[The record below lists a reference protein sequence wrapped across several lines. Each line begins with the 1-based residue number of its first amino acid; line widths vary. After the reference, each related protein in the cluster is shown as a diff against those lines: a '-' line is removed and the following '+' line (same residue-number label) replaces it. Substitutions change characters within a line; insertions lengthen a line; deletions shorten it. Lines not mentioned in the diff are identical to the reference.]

1 MKKFILSI
9 FFVVLSLVA
18 NAYDAELNGIYYNLD
33 ATKLTAEVTD
43 AGHIGSYN
51 GQVTIPETVEYQGVT
66 YAVTSIGKG
75 AFAYGQSLVTVTMG
89 NSITKI
95 GASAFAYCYQLE
107 NVYLSDNLND
117 LGANA
122 FLLCKK
128 LKSIVIPDGV
138 TEIKTST
145 FSECNNLST
154 AILPKNLKIIEW
166 DAFSSCKSLTEIVI
180 PESVEYIG
188 SSAFSICESLKSLSF
203 PKGLQK
209 LNNSV
214 CMGCSSME
222 TVSIP
227 STVTYI
233 DGNVFDLCTSL
244 KQVYCYVVSI
254 PEIGKDVFDNQ
265 YEIFNLVDLSN
276 TTLYVPASSLEQYKQ
291 TSPWS
296 RFGTILPLPDDTGI
310 ETMRLAETI
319 YSQYFTID
327 GKMYEAPRRGIN
339 IIKMQNGTTKKMF
352 LK

>member
-1 MKKFILSI
+1 MKKLLLNI
-9 FFVVLSLVA
+9 SLA
-18 NAYDAELNGIYYNLD
+18 FLPMLASAYDAEVNGIYYNLD
-33 ATKLTAEVTD
+33 ATNLTAEVTD

-51 GQVTIPETVEYQGVT
+51 GQVTIPETVEYQGVS
-66 YAVTSIGKG
+66 YAVTSIAKG
-75 AFAYGQSLVTVTMG
+75 AFSYGQSLSTVTLG

-145 FSECNNLST
+145 FSECNSLET
-154 AILPKNLKIIEW
+154 AILPKNLRRIEW
-166 DAFSSCKSLTEIVI
+166 DAFYSCTMLKELNI

-188 SSAFSICESLKSLSF
+188 SSAFSICESLKSLIF
-203 PKGLQK
+203 PKGLKK
-209 LNNSV
+209 LNKSV

-222 TVSIP
+222 KVSIP

-233 DGNVFDLCTSL
+233 DDTVFDLCTSL
-244 KQVYCYVVSI
+244 KQVYCYAASI
-254 PEIGKDVFDNQ
+254 PEVGKDIFDKQ
-265 YEIFNLVDLSN
+265 YEIFNMVDLAN
-276 TTLYVPASSLEQYKQ
+276 AILYVPASSLEQYKQ

-310 ETMRLAETI
+310 EEVVVEGYNSCL
-319 YSQYFTID
+319 YFGLD
-327 GKMYEAPRRGIN
+327 GKQAKSLTRGVYIV
-339 IIKMQNGTTKKMF
+339 KMQNGATKKIFM
-352 LK
+352 K